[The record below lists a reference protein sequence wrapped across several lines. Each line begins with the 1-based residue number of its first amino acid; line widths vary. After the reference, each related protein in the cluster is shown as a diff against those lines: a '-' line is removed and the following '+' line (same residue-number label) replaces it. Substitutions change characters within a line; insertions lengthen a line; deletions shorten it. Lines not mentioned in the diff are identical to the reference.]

1 MHHRADGVWLINHYD
16 PPKSLA
22 AATAAVRDRLG
33 DEPWVGINPLGLD
46 AVDAARLARSIAG
59 VDGLWCDDAGID
71 PLAGIDQPFA
81 AAVLDELGDWEGSY
95 FGGVAFKYQSA
106 VEPEFE
112 AIAAATAAPRRRQRR
127 GCRWC
132 AHLAR
137 RPEGPQ
143 TSPSSSEWR
152 EERVR
157 RRSQSHPGSPST
169 TSTYSS
175 NTSTSPSSH
184 RRCRS
189 TTPTSTRPPSPN
201 WRHAS
206 QRDGAHGEIAP
217 TVWPRPR
224 PAIAAA
230 VTA

>member
-1 MHHRADGVWLINHYD
+1 MHHGADGVWLINHYD

-112 AIAAATAAPRRRQRR
+112 AIAAATAAPWMSVVCTSGPATGRAADLAKLERMAR
-127 GCRWC
+127 GAGATPLAVASGVTVDNVDLQLQHVDFALVASSVSLNNTDLNPSAVAELAARF
-132 AHLAR
+132 AAR
-137 RPEGPQ
+137 R
-143 TSPSSSEWR
+143 SSR
-152 EERVR
+152 
-157 RRSQSHPGSPST
+157 
-169 TSTYSS
+169 
-175 NTSTSPSSH
+175 
-184 RRCRS
+184 
-189 TTPTSTRPPSPN
+189 
-201 WRHAS
+201 
-206 QRDGAHGEIAP
+206 
-217 TVWPRPR
+217 
-224 PAIAAA
+224 
-230 VTA
+230 